1 LVHSAPIRLAAP
13 CGSGGSW
20 GYLVSWDFTSP
31 TGVALIAAL
40 GSFAAGLL
48 GPTITAWTA
57 KTTHSQRLAAEEKL
71 AERRFE
77 FDKELSQHKSDADI
91 ALAEKKFQLDA
102 RLADR
107 KRRQDLAEEVL
118 ESFYKIRDVVR
129 DVRVPLILP
138 DEAASREPIEPE
150 SEAIASQRNRYYV
163 PLARLEKHRS
173 EIAAFLAKRYRTA
186 AWFDPAADE
195 PFQDVHQILSDIGLA
210 SQMLMSARDLDRRS
224 DPNLYRKFEGVIWA
238 SSQSDP
244 IAAKVEEAVLRIE
257 RVLRPALEG
266 QSV

>member
-1 LVHSAPIRLAAP
+1 M
-13 CGSGGSW
+13 
-20 GYLVSWDFTSP
+20 SWDFFATP
-31 TGVALIAAL
+31 TGIALIAAF
-40 GSFAAGLL
+40 GSFAAGLF
-48 GPTITAWTA
+48 GPTITSRTMS
-57 KTTHSQRLAAEEKL
+57 KTHSQRLAAEEKL

-129 DVRVPLILP
+129 EIRVPLMHP
-138 DEAASREPIEPE
+138 DEATSRKPTEPE
-150 SEAIASQRNRYYV
+150 SEAVTGQRNTFYV

-173 EIAAFLAKRYRTA
+173 EIAAVLAKRYRTA
-186 AWFDPAADE
+186 AWFGPPADG
-195 PFQDVHQILSDIGLA
+195 PFQDVHQILTEIALA
-210 SQMLMSARDLDRRS
+210 SQMLMSADDVDRQT
-224 DPNLYRKFEGVIWA
+224 DPNLYRKFERTIWA

-244 IAAKVEEAVLRIE
+244 IAAKVDEAVLRIE

-266 QSV
+266 QSA